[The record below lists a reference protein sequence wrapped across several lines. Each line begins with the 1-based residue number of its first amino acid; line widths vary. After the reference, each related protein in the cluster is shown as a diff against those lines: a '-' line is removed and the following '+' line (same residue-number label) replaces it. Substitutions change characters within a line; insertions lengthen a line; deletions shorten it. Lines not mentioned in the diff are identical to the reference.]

1 MQTTYEPPVVDVVQL
16 RRYAADFRNIE
27 DLLPILDQNAREA
40 VAAWRVQR
48 EAAVAAAARLRGLLS
63 DHAWAEAVKADATA
77 QAEAIARGDF
87 APTSSHRDALAAAR
101 SAAAIEAEHVAEQAG
116 EARGRV
122 HELLL
127 SDVAPLVPLDPATIK
142 SVVAALDKL
151 AGLVPALDA
160 RAGWSG
166 YIDGVRVAMR
176 RSTDA
181 PPPNLAAGPGAL
193 AVADLRALLAQAA
206 GQ

>member
-48 EAAVAAAARLRGLLS
+48 EEAVAAAARLRGLLS
-63 DHAWAEAVKADATA
+63 DDAWSEAVRADATA
-77 QAEAIARGDF
+77 QAEAIARGEF
-87 APTSSHRDALAAAR
+87 APATANRDALAAAR

-127 SDVAPLVPLDPATIK
+127 SDVAPLVPLDLPTIK

-151 AGLVPALDA
+151 AGLVAALDA

-166 YIDGVRVAMR
+166 YVDGVRVAMR
-176 RSTDA
+176 RSADA

-193 AVADLRALLAQAA
+193 AVADLRALLEQVA